1 MYIIKAKIYKLQEN
15 NRFNDAKE
23 RILGKNAQNFE
34 HRGHH
39 VRRFLN
45 ILKLTIH
52 LDGRYIKQ
60 ANTSYDDFCGLR
72 QHQEIPKS

>member
-52 LDGRYIKQ
+52 LDGRRFTINRYF
-60 ANTSYDDFCGLR
+60 TSS
-72 QHQEIPKS
+72 QESQKR